1 MDLEEACLS
10 KYLDMA
16 HAQHGPCRSRFVYR
30 WLNLMNEK
38 TPKRKNLHLY
48 RDSLAKVLVFIT

>member
-1 MDLEEACLS
+1 LS

-38 TPKRKNLHLY
+38 TPKGKNLHLY
-48 RDSLAKVLVFIT
+48 IEIT